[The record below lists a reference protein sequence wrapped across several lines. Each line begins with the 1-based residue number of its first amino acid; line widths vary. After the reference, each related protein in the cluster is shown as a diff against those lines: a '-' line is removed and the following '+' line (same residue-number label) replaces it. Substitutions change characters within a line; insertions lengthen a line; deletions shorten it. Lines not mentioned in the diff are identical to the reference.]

1 MPEHNEPSR
10 VTHDDFTIVQGLMAA
25 NPLGISFLAPSSLA
39 ELEHVSAKQYLEY
52 PANSLDKRGSLQL
65 LPSNNTWIESSEV
78 TKRGLTKYDEKAE
91 RFNFIREYNNLA
103 IKYGIRPI
111 FPDAFR
117 TSRDVRKNFSTKPG
131 NWFSRK
137 ILRRQSAT
145 QNVKQKP
152 ERLLRHKRSYS
163 DLSLRLNIKKDKLKD
178 KDLEELVRLC
188 GASLLYLPT
197 EYSVGSLSLPTCF
210 RATTQ
215 YLIQYGTTTKGL
227 FRIPGLHSAVTE
239 LYNYYCY
246 HDVRED
252 AISGTV
258 RCPTIP
264 KHIKCDVYDVASA
277 LKKFLA
283 GLPGGILGSLTLFD
297 IFISI
302 QSWSNGSSE
311 HSQTKQAK
319 IRARLIALAILSLDS
334 EYQRDLICAI
344 FGFLCMIGHI
354 AETMCQDKDGVKSL
368 PAPDMMNYSSLGVV
382 FGPILAGDL
391 LEDYTIKLANPK
403 GNLVLLP
410 MSPPKSRKERK
421 KKHTPACGEW
431 NMFNTRVDK
440 IKIANGVTEMLIA
453 NWRDVVHQM
462 RDLNLSRNICV
473 QGIITRDPKQTD
485 LRPSVSELFS
495 SRKPPAWNES
505 FVAQNE
511 SRSISYTSTRKHR
524 QSAAYKPAHIQIM
537 SGLLSAEKLEDVDLK
552 IEKQSSTP
560 RSLLIKCNI
569 GAKSLSV
576 MSSNPKEFSEKP
588 RCSSTRV
595 TVRKFDLSNSTPRP
609 QSSPPEIST
618 NNEIIPKNSLNSASS
633 RIECNAKYQDE
644 SFTQPD
650 YVESKIDNT
659 QIISGNSRENPA
671 STQKNQASSPSN
683 RNEDQLQY
691 SCSIDK
697 AMMGTLEA
705 PRLYYHSA
713 SKTSRARITP
723 TKTSHHKSNQLRQ
736 NCLTEN
742 SLAYF
747 NQSQCIPFNSL
758 QSSYLDISS
767 GIRRELESASVPN
780 TTKMSSFCDEWKSMN
795 SPKSSLEQSTNLE
808 KGSKLSNKCSLM
820 TISQRLELAPI
831 KDIGDIFKLRFG
843 DRGNKQHE
851 IDREQSICHSL
862 VSPLHAETTRRKFG
876 LNHARNDDLNSSIA
890 TTQTEINRSK
900 KMSDLLA
907 IFSSD
912 GSVNPLSSPA
922 RADSSSGS
930 THEHGSENPDDNF
943 FSRNEKLLA
952 AYTTNSISPTKI
964 KKLIKPSCALN
975 TVPITYSSNH
985 HLHVKLRKSSRGSL
999 APKPEQHKLAES
1011 NFPLS
1016 PGPKSKKTKGIST
1029 ILNIPNPYHLCR
1041 WTAKK
1046 SADEFDPF
1054 QRQLSQLPR
1063 PFSAPQKFQ
1072 KQMKIDHSINKSRR
1086 DLIRI
1091 ETDPDLKVP
1100 LTHLDVESSSSYRT
1114 PSRKINSGSPSSL
1127 QTFKNQFEPHSCEGC
1142 TMCHEPE
1149 ALTGFMPPNLLFQEA
1164 RSVYSP
1170 ASLKTSSTPGRSNSV
1185 LYGRVRHLQR
1195 QLDLKC
1201 EEVYKLR
1208 QQLNIRQEIDIGTL
1222 SAQVQEMRKLV
1233 QFWQE
1238 KAMNLEKPFRSVD
1251 HLFPEKLSCEKLHHK
1266 FCSHSSLKS
1275 EPCQT
1280 VIDANTAKSLPAPL
1294 LSRTGSSQRLMFPNT
1309 SENNLKSQ
1317 VSELRDLRLA
1327 TTGSEYS
1334 MWLKYGSSIIGS
1346 GSYGQ

>member
-1 MPEHNEPSR
+1 MPEYNKPPR
-10 VTHDDFTIVQGLMAA
+10 ATHDDFTIVQGLMAA
-25 NPLGISFLAPSSLA
+25 NPIDISFLAPYSLA
-39 ELEHVSAKQYLEY
+39 ELEHASAKQFLEY
-52 PANSLDKRGSLQL
+52 PPNSLDKRGSLQL
-65 LPSNNTWIESSEV
+65 LPSSNTWIESSEV
-78 TKRGLTKYDEKAE
+78 TERGLTKHDEKTE
-91 RFNFIREYNNLA
+91 RFNFTREYNDLA
-103 IKYGIRPI
+103 IKFGIRPI
-111 FPDAFR
+111 LPDAFR
-117 TSRDVRKNFSTKPG
+117 TSRDMRKNFSTKPG

-137 ILRRQSAT
+137 ILRRQSST

-215 YLIQYGTTTKGL
+215 YLIQYGTSTKGL

-246 HDVRED
+246 HDARED

-311 HSQTKQAK
+311 LSQAKQAK

-344 FGFLCMIGHI
+344 FGFLCMIGRI
-354 AETMCQDKDGVKSL
+354 AETTRKDEDGVKSP

-391 LEDYTIKLANPK
+391 LEDYTIRLANPK

-410 MSPPKSRKERK
+410 ISPPKSRKERK
-421 KKHTPACGEW
+421 KKHTPPCGEW

-440 IKIANGVTEMLIA
+440 IKIANGITEMLIA
-453 NWRDVVHQM
+453 NWRDVVYQM
-462 RDLNLSRNICV
+462 KDLNLSRNIGT
-473 QGIITRDPKQTD
+473 QGIKTRVPKQTD

-505 FVAQNE
+505 ILTQNE
-511 SRSISYTSTRKHR
+511 SRSISCTPTRKYT
-524 QSAAYKPAHIQIM
+524 QSTAYKPAHIQIM
-537 SGLLSAEKLEDVDLK
+537 SGLISAEKLEDVNLK
-552 IEKQSSTP
+552 IQKQSSAP

-576 MSSNPKEFSEKP
+576 MSPNSKEFSEKP

-618 NNEIIPKNSLNSASS
+618 NNEIVKKNLPNSVSS
-633 RIECNAKYQDE
+633 RIERDAKYQDE
-644 SFTQPD
+644 SLTQPD
-650 YVESKIDNT
+650 YIESEINIT
-659 QIISGNSRENPA
+659 QMNSGDSHENSA
-671 STQKNQASSPSN
+671 SIQKNKTPSFSN
-683 RNEDQLQY
+683 QNEDQVQY
-691 SCSIDK
+691 SCNIDK
-697 AMMGTLEA
+697 ATMGTLEV

-713 SKTSRARITP
+713 SKISRAPITP
-723 TKTSHHKSNQLRQ
+723 TKTFHHKSNRLHQ

-747 NQSQCIPFNSL
+747 NQSQFIPFNSP
-758 QSSYLDISS
+758 QSSYQDISS

-780 TTKMSSFCDEWKSMN
+780 TTKTSSFCDECKSIN
-795 SPKSSLEQSTNLE
+795 SPKPSFEQSTNLE
-808 KGSKLSNKCSLM
+808 KGSKLSNNSSLM
-820 TISQRLELAPI
+820 TISQRSELTPI
-831 KDIGDIFKLRFG
+831 KDLGDIFKLRF
-843 DRGNKQHE
+843 DDLGNKQHE
-851 IDREQSICHSL
+851 IDREQSSCHSL
-862 VSPLHAETTRRKFG
+862 ASPLHAETIKRKFG
-876 LNHARNDDLNSSIA
+876 LNHARNEDLNSSIV
-890 TTQTEINRSK
+890 TTQTEINRNRK
-900 KMSDLLA
+900 ISDLLA

-912 GSVNPLSSPA
+912 SSVNPLSSPM
-922 RADSSSGS
+922 RADSSSRS
-930 THEHGSENPDDNF
+930 THERGSENPDDNF
-943 FSRNEKLLA
+943 FARNEKLLA
-952 AYTTNSISPTKI
+952 PYIKNSTSPTKI
-964 KKLIKPSCALN
+964 KKIVKSGCILN
-975 TVPITYSSNH
+975 EVPIIGSSNH
-985 HLHVKLRKSSRGSL
+985 HLHVKLRKSSTGSL
-999 APKPEQHKLAES
+999 APKLAES
-1011 NFPLS
+1011 NFPSS
-1016 PGPKSKKTKGIST
+1016 PGPKSKKTKGFST

-1041 WTAKK
+1041 WAAKK
-1046 SADEFDPF
+1046 PADKVDPI
-1054 QRQLSQLPR
+1054 QRQFSQLPR
-1063 PFSAPQKFQ
+1063 PYSSPQKFQ
-1072 KQMKIDHSINKSRR
+1072 KQTKLDHGINKSRE
-1086 DLIRI
+1086 DLFRV
-1091 ETDPDLKVP
+1091 ETNQDLKVP

-1114 PSRKINSGSPSSL
+1114 PPLKINSGSPSSL
-1127 QTFKNQFEPHSCEGC
+1127 QTLKYRFEPHSCEGC

-1149 ALTGFMPPNLLFQEA
+1149 AFTGSVPPNILFQEA
-1164 RSVYSP
+1164 RSIYSP

-1185 LYGRVRHLQR
+1185 LYGRVRHLQK

-1238 KAMNLEKPFRSVD
+1238 KAMNLEKTFRSVN
-1251 HLFPEKLSCEKLHHK
+1251 HLFPEKLSCQKLHHK
-1266 FCSHSSLKS
+1266 SCSHSSLKS

-1280 VIDANTAKSLPAPL
+1280 VIAANTAKSLSAPL
-1294 LSRTGSSQRLMFPNT
+1294 LSRTDSSQCLMFPNT

-1334 MWLKYGSSIIGS
+1334 MWLKYGSNIIRS
-1346 GSYGQ
+1346 ASHGQ